1 MTRTPS
7 RTATANDDGT
17 YVAPH
22 ICAPRGFVG
31 RQLQA
36 NLRSEEHE
44 SHMRQ
49 YRAGRGRMEVQ
60 NPQVIQMPALYM
72 WRICGE
78 KVTRLTP
85 GELSICWQNG
95 QLVKP

>member
-60 NPQVIQMPALYM
+60 NPGLGHRFANRADSHRHKNFNL
-72 WRICGE
+72 WG
-78 KVTRLTP
+78 
-85 GELSICWQNG
+85 
-95 QLVKP
+95 